1 MRKGDSVQK
10 SELLHLH
17 ILMFQIRMYFEA
29 ITHDEI
35 PTERY
40 NSLGISPLHFHK
52 DRKAHK
58 DALFTLGDEIVSHIL
73 GKTLPAVNYSHE
85 TAPLPLVAAQP

>member
-1 MRKGDSVQK
+1 MQK
-10 SELLHLH
+10 SELLHLP
-17 ILMFQIRMYFEA
+17 ILMFPIRTYIEG
-29 ITHDEI
+29 ITHGEI
-35 PTERY
+35 RTERY

-58 DALFTLGDEIVSHIL
+58 DALLTLGDEIVSHIL

-85 TAPLPLVAAQP
+85 TAPLPLVAALK